1 MPHLSR
7 EGAGPGPRG
16 ACRVQSMFFCT
27 AQVAG
32 DLFLEAVTSAWTGQ
46 PSSMCLVPSAG
57 ERGMGPVSPTET
69 KPPIMLACRG
79 PECSFRPTRSRLHT
93 CRGALEL
100 ASGELPL
107 QAVTS
112 GQGVSKH
119 TTTPLFPPLTLEVVI
134 KCTQDTQEHSSYFK
148 SKQSSGL

>member
-32 DLFLEAVTSAWTGQ
+32 DLFLGAVTSAWTGQ
-46 PSSMCLVPSAG
+46 PSSTCLVPSAG

-69 KPPIMLACRG
+69 KPPHHACMQRARMLLQAH
-79 PECSFRPTRSRLHT
+79 PEQTAHLPGSSGAGL
-93 CRGALEL
+93 RGA
-100 ASGELPL
+100 A
-107 QAVTS
+107 TS
-112 GQGVSKH
+112 GHHLRAGCQ
-119 TTTPLFPPLTLEVVI
+119 
-134 KCTQDTQEHSSYFK
+134 
-148 SKQSSGL
+148 